1 MDAPADFS
9 TPSALPSHSLYLSGF
24 GTCVPEKV
32 VTNFDME
39 QLTDTNDEWI
49 VTRTGIRNRHFLA
62 GAEQPSDLAVRA
74 AQQTLA
80 NTGIDLQRITHTV
93 VATCTPEYLSPS
105 TACVVAQ
112 KLGLRH
118 CVAFDINAACTGFIY
133 ALHVCQGLLCA
144 DPQACILLVT
154 VEGLSRRLN
163 WQDRSTCVLFGDGA
177 GASLVTT
184 RPLDVPGHLSA
195 HLKSVLC
202 SSDTDCWDLIQV
214 GGGTHQA
221 YELGDPVDGTFF
233 VTMQGREVFKHA
245 VRALVSIS
253 NEVLAKEGLSVEDVD
268 LFIPHQANLR
278 IIEAVGSRL
287 GLPADKVFVN
297 VDNYGNTSAS
307 SIPLAMADAFKLER
321 IKPGMKVLVSSFGSG
336 FTWGSAVLHF

>member
-1 MDAPADFS
+1 MDAPVDSSAL
-9 TPSALPSHSLYLSGF
+9 SALPRPLYLSGF
-24 GTCVPEKV
+24 GTYVPEKI

-39 QLTDTNDEWI
+39 RLTDTNDEWI

-62 GAEQPSDLAVRA
+62 GNEQPSDLAVKA

-80 NTGIDLQRITHTV
+80 NTGIALERITHTV

-105 TACVVAQ
+105 TACVIAQ

-118 CVAFDINAACTGFIY
+118 CIAFDINAACTGFIY
-133 ALHVCQGLLCA
+133 ALHVCQALLCA
-144 DPQACILLVT
+144 NPQACILLVT

-177 GASLVTT
+177 GASIATAQ
-184 RPLDVPGHLSA
+184 PLDIPGHPSA
-195 HLKSVLC
+195 RLGSIQC
-202 SSDTDCWDLIQV
+202 SSDTDCWDLICV
-214 GGGTHQA
+214 GGGTHEA
-221 YELGDPVDGTFF
+221 HTLGDPIGPTFF

-253 NEVLAKEGLSVEDVD
+253 HEVLKKEGIGVEDVD

-287 GLPADKVFVN
+287 GLPAEKVFVN
-297 VDNYGNTSAS
+297 VDGYGNTSAS
-307 SIPLAMADAFKLER
+307 SIPLAMADAFKQGR

-336 FTWGSAVLHF
+336 FTWGSAVLQC

>member
-1 MDAPADFS
+1 MDAPADSSAFS
-9 TPSALPSHSLYLSGF
+9 SHSLYLSGF

-39 QLTDTNDEWI
+39 QLTNTNDEWI
-49 VTRTGIRNRHFLA
+49 VTRTGIRNRHFLS
-62 GAEQPSDLAVRA
+62 GDEQPSDLAVKA

-80 NTGIDLQRITHTV
+80 NTGVALERITHVV

-118 CVAFDINAACTGFIY
+118 CIAFDINAACTGFIY
-133 ALHVCQGLLCA
+133 ALNVCQGLLCA

-154 VEGLSRRLN
+154 AEGLSRRLN

-177 GASLVTT
+177 GASLATA
-184 RPLDVPGHLSA
+184 RPLDTPGHLSA
-195 HLKSVLC
+195 RLGSIRC
-202 SSDTDCWDLIQV
+202 SSDTDCWDLICV
-214 GGGTHQA
+214 GGGTHDP
-221 YELGDPVDGTFF
+221 YTLGEPVNEHFF

-253 NEVLAKEGLSVEDVD
+253 REVLEQEGLGIEDVD

-287 GLPADKVFVN
+287 GLADDKVFAN
-297 VDNYGNTSAS
+297 VGSYGNTSAS
-307 SIPLAMADAFKLER
+307 SIPLAMAEAFSQGR
-321 IKPGMKVLVSSFGSG
+321 IKPGMKVLVASFGSG
-336 FTWGSAVLHF
+336 FTWGAAVLQF

>member
-1 MDAPADFS
+1 MDAPVDS
-9 TPSALPSHSLYLSGF
+9 SAFPSHSLFLSGF

-39 QLTDTNDEWI
+39 RLTNTNDEWI
-49 VTRTGIRNRHFLA
+49 VTRTGIRNRHFLTED
-62 GAEQPSDLAVRA
+62 EQPSDLAVKA

-80 NTGIDLQRITHTV
+80 NTGVSLESITHTV

-105 TACVVAQ
+105 MACVIAH

-133 ALHVCQGLLCA
+133 ALNICQALLCA

-177 GASLVTT
+177 GASLVTA
-184 RPLDVPGHLSA
+184 RPLDATGSPSA
-195 HLKSVLC
+195 RLQSIQC
-202 SSDTDCWDLIQV
+202 SSDTSCWELICV
-214 GGGTHQA
+214 GGGTH
-221 YELGDPVDGTFF
+221 EPHTLGDPINENFF

-245 VRALVSIS
+245 VRALTSIS
-253 NEVLAKEGLSVEDVD
+253 REVLEKEGLSVEDVD
-268 LFIPHQANLR
+268 LFIPHQANMR

-287 GLPADKVFVN
+287 GIPAEKVFAN
-297 VDNYGNTSAS
+297 VASYGNTSAS
-307 SIPLAMADAFKLER
+307 SIPLAMADAFRQGR
-321 IKPGMKVLVSSFGSG
+321 IKPGMKVLVASFGSG
-336 FTWGSAVLHF
+336 FTWGAAVLQF

>member
-1 MDAPADFS
+1 M
-9 TPSALPSHSLYLSGF
+9 PSPSLYLSGF

-39 QLTDTNDEWI
+39 RLTDTNDEWI
-49 VTRTGIRNRHFLA
+49 TTRTGIRNRHFLA
-62 GAEQPSDLAVRA
+62 ADEQPSDLAVRA

-80 NTGIDLQRITHTV
+80 NTGVPLERITHTI

-118 CVAFDINAACTGFIY
+118 CVAFDINAACTGFVY
-133 ALHVCQGLLCA
+133 ALNVCQAFLCA

-163 WQDRSTCVLFGDGA
+163 WKDRSTCVLFGDGA
-177 GASLVTT
+177 GASLATAQ
-184 RPLDVPGHLSA
+184 PLNIPGHLSA
-195 HLKSVLC
+195 KLQSIQC
-202 SSDTDCWDLIQV
+202 SSDTECWDLICV
-214 GGGTHQA
+214 GGGTHEA
-221 YELGDPVDGTFF
+221 HVLGDSVSETFF

-253 NEVLAKEGLSVEDVD
+253 LEVLNKEGLSVEDVD

-297 VDNYGNTSAS
+297 VGNYGNTSAS
-307 SIPLAMADAFKLER
+307 SIPLAMADAFKQGR
-321 IKPGMKVLVSSFGSG
+321 IKPGMKVLVASFGSG
-336 FTWGSAVLHF
+336 FTWGAAVLQF